1 MGFSTLDKAVKQAVK
16 SAKNSGEERF
26 VVFESGEFHIASAV
40 DLDTFFMGLSD
51 NQIKFSTADDYA
63 N

>member
-1 MGFSTLDKAVKQAVK
+1 MDYERAVSKARQ
-16 SAKNSGEERF
+16 SARRQGEERF
-26 VVFESGEFHIASAV
+26 VVFEAGEYHVATAE

-51 NQIKFSTADDYA
+51 NQILYSTTEDTSNA